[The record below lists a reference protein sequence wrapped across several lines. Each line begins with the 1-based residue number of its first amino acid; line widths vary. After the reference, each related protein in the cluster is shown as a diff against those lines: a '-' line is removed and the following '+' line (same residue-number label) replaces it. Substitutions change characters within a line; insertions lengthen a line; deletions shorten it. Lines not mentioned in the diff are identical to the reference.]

1 MTGDEFAGRV
11 AVVTGGA
18 SGIGRATAEL
28 IALRGGTVAI
38 LDADP
43 SATECA
49 TAIQERTGSRTAAFV
64 LDITDDIARAEIVDR
79 VLALFGQVN
88 HVVNSA
94 ASFIAAGRE
103 ATRTQWMRALD
114 VNLISSAL
122 FTAALA
128 EQMPPGSSVVNVAS
142 ISAHI
147 AQPERW
153 TYNATKSAIISLT
166 RGQAMDLAG
175 NGVRVNAVSPGW
187 IWTPEVSRAAAGD
200 EAEARKRVWSRYHLL
215 DRLGEA
221 SEVAEAIAFLCS
233 DRASFITGVDL
244 PVDGGY
250 LTMGPEGPGS
260 GSVFA
265 GSE

>member
-1 MTGDEFAGRV
+1 MTGDEFTGRV

-28 IALRGGTVAI
+28 IARRGGAVAI

-43 SATECA
+43 TGTACA
-49 TAIQERTGSRTAAFV
+49 RAIQDSTGSRTTAFV
-64 LDITDDIARAEIVDR
+64 VDITDDVARGEVVDR
-79 VLALFGQVN
+79 ISSLFGPVN
-88 HVVNSA
+88 HLVNNA
-94 ASFIAAGRE
+94 ASFIAAGRG
-103 ATRTQWMRALD
+103 ATRTQWMRSLD

-122 FTAALA
+122 LTAALA
-128 EQMPPGSSVVNVAS
+128 EHMQPGSSVVNVAS

-175 NGVRVNAVSPGW
+175 NGIRVNAVSPGW
-187 IWTPEVSRAAAGD
+187 IWTPEVSRAADGD
-200 EAEARKRVWSRYHLL
+200 ETEARKRAWSRYHLL
-215 DRLGEA
+215 NRLGEA
-221 SEVAEAIAFLCS
+221 KEVAEAIAFLCS

-250 LTMGPEGPGS
+250 LTMGPEGLGS
-260 GSVFA
+260 DSVFA